1 MFLPS
6 GAHVVVTRNWG
17 LSEFVNVD
25 ITPGLADIGSTSGLC
40 GNFDGNRDNDG
51 RKEPIPRLTDFSR
64 LIEEDAKLHRYKTR
78 F

>member
-6 GAHVVVTRNWG
+6 GAHVVVTRNWA

-40 GNFDGNRDNDG
+40 GNFDSNTTNDG
-51 RKEPIPRLTDFSR
+51 RKERIPRLTYFWR
-64 LIEEDAKLHRYKTR
+64 LIEEDASLHRY
-78 F
+78 